1 MRDTEYERG
10 AVAESFAALARLLH
24 EHAGMPD
31 VCQAIC
37 DAAPQLV
44 PGVDHAS
51 IMVND
56 RGTYR
61 TLASSDAVG
70 AAVDRLEREVG
81 EGPCVDAIEHEAYQL
96 DADIQT
102 QSAWPALA
110 ARVLAETPVRGL
122 AGYRL
127 LVDGRKT
134 GALNLFSDTPG
145 ALDAAAADQGA
156 VLAAFASVALGSSAH
171 QEQARTLAAGL
182 ESNREIGTAIGLL
195 MAAHAITAQEA
206 FETLRSASSRLNR
219 KLAVVAREIVE
230 QGAAPDAIR

>member
-1 MRDTEYERG
+1 MNF
-10 AVAESFAALARLLH
+10 AELARLLH
-24 EHAGMPD
+24 EQDGMQA
-31 VCQAIC
+31 VCQAVC
-37 DAAPQLV
+37 KAATQIV

-51 IMVND
+51 IMINE

-61 TLASSDAVG
+61 TLASSDAIG
-70 AAVDRLEREVG
+70 AAIDQMEREVG
-81 EGPCVDAIEHEAYQL
+81 AGPCVDAIEDEAYQL
-96 DADIQT
+96 DADIRT
-102 QSAWPALA
+102 QSAWPTLA
-110 ARVLAETPVRGL
+110 ARLLAETPVRGV

-156 VLAAFASVALGSSAH
+156 VLAAFASVALGGSAH

-182 ESNREIGTAIGLL
+182 ESNRQIGTAIGLL
-195 MAAHAITAQEA
+195 MATHGLTAQEA

-219 KLAVVAREIVE
+219 KLAVIAREIVE
-230 QGAAPDAIR
+230 QGATRDTRP